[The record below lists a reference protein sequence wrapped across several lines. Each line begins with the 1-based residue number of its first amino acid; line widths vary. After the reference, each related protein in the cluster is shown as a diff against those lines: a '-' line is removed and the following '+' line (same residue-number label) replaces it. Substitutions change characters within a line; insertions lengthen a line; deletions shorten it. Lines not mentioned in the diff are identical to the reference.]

1 MNIPEELRYTKDHEW
16 TKVEGDTVRVGISEF
31 AIEQLGD
38 ITLVELPEEGSEVKA
53 GDAIGV
59 IESVKAVSDLY
70 APISGTV
77 KAVNGN
83 LEDAPETVNDDP
95 YGEGWMLELT
105 PSDPAEIE
113 TLFNAAAYKKH
124 LSTLED

>member
-1 MNIPEELRYTKDHEW
+1 MNIPEELRYTKDHEGI
-16 TKVEGDTVRVGISEF
+16 KVSGNTVKMGISEF

-38 ITLVELPEEGSEVKA
+38 ITLVELPEEGSDVKA
-53 GDAIGV
+53 GESIGV

-77 KAVNGN
+77 KAVNEN

-95 YGEGWMLELT
+95 YGDGWMLEIEA
-105 PSDPAEIE
+105 SDPKEIE
-113 TLFNAAAYKKH
+113 GLFDATAYKAH
-124 LSTLED
+124 LSTLDD